1 MVAGKK
7 TMASTFPDFS
17 SKFSKPGNSA
27 VSHRNLSK
35 SDLGGMIFGC
45 KHHTMAECL
54 SKLLFGL
61 PALHYPYVR
70 NVEPNLPLFL
80 FNYDDRKL
88 YGIYEAACHG
98 VMNIDPHAWTDDGAW
113 KTPFPAQVRIR
124 VKIQCQPLLESQ
136 YRKIIERN
144 YYQGQHFW
152 FELDHTQTRGL
163 IALFRPCPTNTIP
176 ATIATRRS
184 SSSTA
189 SPVADWKSVV
199 IRGHVDTEA
208 AIPKK
213 NSDASPAVNSNMF
226 ASLDFDHEESDC
238 ANSSKMSSAGP
249 EDIVAK
255 EPAPN
260 SEELG
265 KDFVDT
271 PHVDATPDLNVSDQT
286 LPKQQ
291 YADER
296 FQNEVEAVVLKL
308 QTLSAKRSSLLSSSL
323 HSENECSSS
332 LHSETD
338 LVSSVATI
346 DLNEDI
352 GKISE
357 ETPILTVEDNI
368 ELDHYQGKEE
378 VVQLVKEIKAKSLVL
393 EKKQVESDQEIQRL
407 KDLVKHSERKIEQLE
422 EHLKD
427 LETKLEPSI
436 TLDESLNKFV
446 DQYFGSDKV
455 IYLIGGYDGV
465 SWLSSLDAFSPSLD
479 ILTPLKSMSTAR
491 SYASAVALHGSIYA
505 FGGGESSGGNVWH
518 KTVECYNPKYD
529 EWTMCS
535 PMSTERGNLAGATL
549 NGKIFAIGGGKG
561 SDCYFD
567 VEMFDPALNKWFN
580 STSMHEKRL
589 ALGAAEL
596 HGTLYAVGGYNGYSY
611 LQSAE
616 RYDPRERYWTRLPN
630 MNSIRACYSLQA
642 FNEKLYA
649 IGGYD
654 GKKMVSSVETFDPR
668 MGSWLMDEPM
678 KFARGYAASVVLD
691 NALLVIGGSLDG
703 DNVTENVESYKDC
716 IGWTNKYTKAITKR
730 CFFSAAVL

>member
-1 MVAGKK
+1 MFHL
-7 TMASTFPDFS
+7 T
-17 SKFSKPGNSA
+17 
-27 VSHRNLSK
+27 
-35 SDLGGMIFGC
+35 
-45 KHHTMAECL
+45 
-54 SKLLFGL
+54 GL

-113 KTPFPAQVRIR
+113 KTPFPAQVMFLNYHFALSIDSFCFFKAYYDLYENFLFNVMKVRIR

-378 VVQLVKEIKAKSLVL
+378 V
-393 EKKQVESDQEIQRL
+393 
-407 KDLVKHSERKIEQLE
+407 
-422 EHLKD
+422 
-427 LETKLEPSI
+427 
-436 TLDESLNKFV
+436 
-446 DQYFGSDKV
+446 
-455 IYLIGGYDGV
+455 
-465 SWLSSLDAFSPSLD
+465 
-479 ILTPLKSMSTAR
+479 
-491 SYASAVALHGSIYA
+491 
-505 FGGGESSGGNVWH
+505 
-518 KTVECYNPKYD
+518 
-529 EWTMCS
+529 
-535 PMSTERGNLAGATL
+535 
-549 NGKIFAIGGGKG
+549 
-561 SDCYFD
+561 
-567 VEMFDPALNKWFN
+567 
-580 STSMHEKRL
+580 
-589 ALGAAEL
+589 
-596 HGTLYAVGGYNGYSY
+596 
-611 LQSAE
+611 
-616 RYDPRERYWTRLPN
+616 
-630 MNSIRACYSLQA
+630 
-642 FNEKLYA
+642 
-649 IGGYD
+649 
-654 GKKMVSSVETFDPR
+654 
-668 MGSWLMDEPM
+668 
-678 KFARGYAASVVLD
+678 
-691 NALLVIGGSLDG
+691 
-703 DNVTENVESYKDC
+703 
-716 IGWTNKYTKAITKR
+716 
-730 CFFSAAVL
+730 